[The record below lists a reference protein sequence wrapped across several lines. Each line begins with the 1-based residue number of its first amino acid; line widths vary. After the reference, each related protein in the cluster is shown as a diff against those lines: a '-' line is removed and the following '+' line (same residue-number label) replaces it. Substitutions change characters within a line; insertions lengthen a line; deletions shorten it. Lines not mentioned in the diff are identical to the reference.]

1 MIKTLSA
8 LRECFWDR
16 HPEFAHHFRA
26 KKRQNQYVCDVRV
39 AWVDFVYAKIGRNQ
53 RKTCK
58 QGDSLIDAPE

>member
-8 LRECFWDR
+8 LRSYFWDN

-39 AWVDFVYAKIGRNQ
+39 AWVDFV
-53 RKTCK
+53 
-58 QGDSLIDAPE
+58 DSLSKDGTISEKLANRAIL